1 LAPPLQL
8 KKAKMPIKRTL
19 LIAKSNPGVT
29 GGNKRMVENEDVAL
43 EKALAERKERSKRLL
58 T

>member
-1 LAPPLQL
+1 MAPPLQL

-19 LIAKSNPGVT
+19 LIAKSNPGVM

-43 EKALAERKERSKRLL
+43 VKVKERSKRLL